1 LAAIFFAGAFLAAF
15 FAGAFLAAFFAVA
28 ITFLLDQVDMEPA
41 DPIDG
46 IGQLFTVR
54 TALEGRPVR

>member
-1 LAAIFFAGAFLAAF
+1 
-15 FAGAFLAAFFAVA
+15 
-28 ITFLLDQVDMEPA
+28 MEPA